1 MISPLR
7 SLLFAPGNKVKHL
20 QKFSEI
26 MPDGAVID
34 LEDAVPQSEKEIARA
49 NIETVGSAL
58 VKKNFHTFVRVNSIG
73 SGLFADDVA
82 SLIPG
87 LAGVLIP
94 KIESRE
100 GVERAIQELDGT
112 PAASKI
118 VVGIETVAGLDAVKE
133 ILSYPEV
140 LGAYFGAE
148 DFIADLGG
156 VRTRENTEVLFA
168 RSQIAIAGRLA
179 GIPVLD
185 QIVADFR
192 DLDRFEKEAHEARS
206 FGFAGKLCVHP
217 LQVPVA
223 NNSFTPSASEIIR
236 AKSLLAV
243 YEAGVE
249 QGTASV
255 VFEGQMV
262 DEALAKQA
270 RILLAQII

>member
-1 MISPLR
+1 
-7 SLLFAPGNKVKHL
+7 LLFAPGNKVKLL

-34 LEDAVPQSEKEIARA
+34 LEDAVPQSEKEVARSNIA
-49 NIETVGSAL
+49 TVGPAL
-58 VKKNFHTFVRVNSIG
+58 VKKHFHIFVRVNSIG

-100 GVERAIQELDGT
+100 GVERAIQELEGT
-112 PAASKI
+112 PGASKI

-168 RSQIAIAGRLA
+168 RSQIAIAGRMA

-192 DLDRFEKEAHEARS
+192 DLDRFEKEAYEARS
-206 FGFAGKLCVHP
+206 LGFAGKLCVHP

-223 NNSFTPSASEIIR
+223 NNSFTPSSSEIIR
-236 AKSLLAV
+236 AKALLSV

-255 VFEGQMV
+255 VFDGQMV

-270 RILLAQII
+270 RMLLAQII

>member
-1 MISPLR
+1 
-7 SLLFAPGNKVKHL
+7 
-20 QKFSEI
+20 

-34 LEDAVPQSEKEIARA
+34 LEDAVPQSEKEVARSNIA
-49 NIETVGSAL
+49 TVGPAL
-58 VKKNFHTFVRVNSIG
+58 VKEDFHIFVRVNSIA

-100 GVERAIQELDGT
+100 GVERAIQELEGT
-112 PAASKI
+112 PGASKI

-148 DFIADLGG
+148 DFVADLGG

-168 RSQIAIAGRLA
+168 RSQIAIAGRMA

-192 DLDRFEKEAHEARS
+192 DLDRFEKEAYEARS
-206 FGFAGKLCVHP
+206 LGFAGKLCVHP

-223 NNSFTPSASEIIR
+223 NNSFTPSSSEIIR

-270 RILLAQII
+270 RMLLTQII

>member
-1 MISPLR
+1 
-7 SLLFAPGNKVKHL
+7 
-20 QKFSEI
+20 

-34 LEDAVPQSEKEIARA
+34 LEDAVPQSEKEVARSNIA
-49 NIETVGSAL
+49 TVGSAL
-58 VKKNFHTFVRVNSIG
+58 VKKQLHIFVRVNSIG

-168 RSQIAIAGRLA
+168 RSQIAIAGRMA

-206 FGFAGKLCVHP
+206 LGFAGKLCVHP

-223 NNSFTPSASEIIR
+223 NNSFTPSSSEIIR

-270 RILLAQII
+270 RMLLTQII